1 MTQRITKRSLL
12 TGVIIIC
19 LMMVY
24 SLVFCL
30 YGFFLKSSDTPNN
43 IDANMPT
50 LWVTYIITM
59 IVFAI
64 AFVTSVLAFE
74 RPDLRSRVFG
84 IPIVLVGFGAICIQI
99 LVDAVVMVLGFFIAF
114 NDTAWVF
121 ILIPESI
128 FIVCIII
135 MIIVRQA
142 YRGLIEAIDKQGIKT
157 NFTTEL
163 LIAIEMICK
172 ENEVP
177 KLDKELTNLY
187 EGARY
192 TDPVS
197 IKEVQGVEDEIS
209 KAVDVLRSNVA
220 TGDAEEA
227 VVTIGK
233 IKQLLSER
241 SLRLK
246 AYKTK

>member
-12 TGVIIIC
+12 TGVIVIC

-30 YGFFLKSSDTPNN
+30 YGFFLNGEETFIKD
-43 IDANMPT
+43 NMPT
-50 LWVTYIITM
+50 LWVTYIFTM
-59 IVFAI
+59 VVFAI
-64 AFVTSVLAFE
+64 AFITSVLAFE

-84 IPIVLVGFGAICIQI
+84 IPIVLVGFGAIVIQ
-99 LVDAVVMVLGFFIAF
+99 AVVDLVVMLLAVWIKFSENSWAFIM
-114 NDTAWVF
+114 
-121 ILIPESI
+121 IPESI
-128 FIVCIII
+128 FIICVII
-135 MIIVRQA
+135 MIIIRQA

-163 LIAIEMICK
+163 LMAIELICK

-177 KLDKELTNLY
+177 KLDKELTSLY

-197 IKEVQGVEDEIS
+197 IKEVSQIEDEIS
-209 KAVDVLRSNVA
+209 KAVEILKSNVA
-220 TGDAEEA
+220 TGEAEEA
-227 VVTIGK
+227 VETIKK
-233 IKQLLSER
+233 IKSLLAER

>member
-12 TGVIIIC
+12 TGIIVIC

-30 YGFFLKSSDTPNN
+30 YGFFLRIENTF
-43 IDANMPT
+43 IEVNMPT
-50 LWVTYIITM
+50 LWVTYGITM
-59 IVFAI
+59 LVFAI
-64 AFVTSVLAFE
+64 AFFTSVLAFE

-84 IPIVLVGFGAICIQI
+84 IPIVLVGFGAMCIQG
-99 LVDAVVMVLGFFIAF
+99 LVDLVVMLLAIWIEFDA
-114 NDTAWVF
+114 NAWVF

-128 FIVCIII
+128 FIVCVII
-135 MIIVRQA
+135 MIIIRQA
-142 YRGLIEAIDKQGIKT
+142 YRGLIEVIDKQGLKT

-163 LIAIEMICK
+163 LISIEMICK

-192 TDPVS
+192 
-197 IKEVQGVEDEIS
+197 
-209 KAVDVLRSNVA
+209 
-220 TGDAEEA
+220 
-227 VVTIGK
+227 
-233 IKQLLSER
+233 
-241 SLRLK
+241 
-246 AYKTK
+246 